1 VNGHSGSWPD
11 VASGTAGSVI
21 RAADGDPLRRCIA
34 VPVEEFSDR
43 YWSREPLYSPASQ
56 RRGDFA
62 DLFSEAAADELVSRR
77 GLRTPFARMVK
88 QGSELNSVSYTRAG
102 GVGATIADQVADDK
116 VLAQLADGASL
127 VLQGLHRTWPPLI
140 EFGSDLAAQLG
151 HPVQINA
158 YVTPSQNQGFSA
170 HYDTHDV
177 FVLQISGRKR
187 WLIHRPVLIDPL
199 PEQTW
204 QQHREAVMARA
215 AEAPLLEVTLE
226 PGDALYLPR
235 GYLHSATAL
244 GELSIHLTVGVH
256 PINRYSLIRQL
267 LASAA
272 AEPELRRSLPLG
284 LDLADP
290 SVLAPELRHAAR
302 LLTNLVAEP
311 DNVQVAAVA
320 ARIGSEL
327 TRTTRPAP
335 IAPLQQ
341 LRSLAGLTAETP
353 VRVRRGLRI
362 DVREGAE
369 GVRLQLLDR
378 GISLPQSMAAA
389 LKLPLS
395 GQVFTPA
402 ELPGLDGGEQ
412 LDLVARLLREAVL
425 VPAGSA

>member
-302 LLTNLVAEP
+302 LLT
-311 DNVQVAAVA
+311 
-320 ARIGSEL
+320 
-327 TRTTRPAP
+327 RTTRPAP

-389 LKLPLS
+389 LKLALS